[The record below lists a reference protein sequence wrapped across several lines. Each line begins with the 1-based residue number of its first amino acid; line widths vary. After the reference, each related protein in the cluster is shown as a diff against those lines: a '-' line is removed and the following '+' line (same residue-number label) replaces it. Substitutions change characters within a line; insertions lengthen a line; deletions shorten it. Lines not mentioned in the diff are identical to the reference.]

1 MRVVTFGA
9 PGRYV
14 QGPGVLDRLGELT
27 VGLGRRLL
35 VVGDADVLAIL
46 GDRLQAAA
54 APEQALCVLPMQG
67 EVTPAAIAA
76 LTAQG
81 REFAADLVAGLGGGK
96 ALDAAKGV
104 AKLLNLGFVSVPTVA
119 SNDSPTARAMA
130 IYDESHTL
138 TAIDSLQES
147 PRLVLAD
154 TALIA
159 RAPMRFL
166 VAGIGDAVA
175 KKFEAERAAADGSGN
190 FFDGHATLT
199 SLAIADACYRTLR
212 AHGVAALQAAREQRT
227 SEALEAVVEANI
239 LMAGL
244 AYENVG
250 LSYAHAIVRG
260 LVKARGAADAI
271 HGLQVAYATL
281 VQLALEGREDPFI
294 ADLMG
299 FYGEVELP
307 VRLAE
312 LGMPD
317 PTGAEIA
324 EIARLTGMGPAGG
337 RIQVL
342 KSAGEIAGAIK
353 RVEALAA
360 QVAR

>member
-54 APEQALCVLPMQG
+54 MPGQALSAIPMQG
-67 EVTPAAIAA
+67 EVTPAAIARLA
-76 LTAQG
+76 AQG

-104 AKLLNLGFVSVPTVA
+104 AKLLGVGFVSIPTVA

-130 IYDESHTL
+130 IYDEHHTL

-159 RAPMRFL
+159 RAPIRFL
-166 VAGIGDAVA
+166 VAGIGDAIA
-175 KKFEAERAAADGSGN
+175 KKFEAERACADGSGN

-199 SLAIADACYRTLR
+199 GLAIADACYRTLR
-212 AHGVAALQAAREQRT
+212 THGVAALQAAREKRT
-227 SEALEAVVEANI
+227 SAALEAVVEANI
-239 LMAGL
+239 LMSGL

-260 LVKARGAADAI
+260 LVKARGASSAI
-271 HGLQVAYATL
+271 HGAQVAYATL
-281 VQLALEGREDPFI
+281 VQLALEARDDSFI

-299 FYGEVELP
+299 FYGEIGLP
-307 VRLAE
+307 RRLAD

-317 PTGAEIA
+317 PTEAEIA
-324 EIARLTGMGPAGG
+324 EIARLTGLGPAGG

-342 KSAGEIAGAIK
+342 KSAEQIARAIAQ
-353 RVEALAA
+353 VEALAA